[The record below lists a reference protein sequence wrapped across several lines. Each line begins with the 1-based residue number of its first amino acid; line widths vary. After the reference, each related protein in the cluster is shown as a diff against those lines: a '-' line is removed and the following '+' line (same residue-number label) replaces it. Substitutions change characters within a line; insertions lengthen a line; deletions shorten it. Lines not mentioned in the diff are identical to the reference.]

1 MNRSEV
7 VSWMRSLAD
16 KQFVELFYESVEGRS
31 IYHELERS
39 HLEQHFVLASATR
52 ALGDDDQ
59 WEEWEIE
66 LVAKHDDQ
74 EYPEGWSD
82 DVPICQSGHY
92 CGHETVSWAKHLIC
106 PACGEK
112 GYGT

>member
-7 VSWMRSLAD
+7 VSWIRSLAD

-66 LVAKHDDQ
+66 LDHEQNDSLDPRPEFQTVT
-74 EYPEGWSD
+74 EYLA
-82 DVPICQSGHY
+82 
-92 CGHETVSWAKHLIC
+92 ETL
-106 PACGEK
+106 G
-112 GYGT
+112 